1 MRTEFYRLLNTQ
13 NTSNLKMAEN
23 QEVTEK
29 KVKPLFR
36 NLTADDPEPEVT
48 EIESLCVSCGKNGI
62 TRLLLTKIPH
72 YKDVVVMSFDCE
84 HCGYQNNEI
93 QNSGKIQD
101 KGIRITLEVTTVRDL
116 NRQVVKSDYTSV
128 KIPCLDFEIPCR
140 SQKGEI
146 TTIEGIMQRTIEGL
160 EQDQPDR
167 REQYPDSAAQIDLF
181 LDKIRKLKA
190 LDEPFTIIFEDISG
204 ESHVENPKAP
214 LKDDHCIITRFK
226 RTPEQD
232 HILGIYTENSE
243 DVLLKPIKEGE
254 YTLEEI
260 EGEVFSFRTNCPECN
275 CPCDTNMKMT
285 NIPHFKEVVI
295 MATVCESCG
304 HRTNEVKS
312 GGGIEPQGVKI
323 EVTVTGRDD
332 FSRDLLKSETC
343 YMQVPE
349 LELEIGPASLG
360 GRFTT
365 VEGIL
370 VAVKEQLSTS
380 TAITGDSTDSETVAK
395 METFIS
401 HLDEVLAGKRK
412 ITLILDDP
420 AGNSYIQSLSDDGLD
435 SRLKITKYERSFEQ
449 NDELGLNDMKV
460 ENY

>member
-1 MRTEFYRLLNTQ
+1 
-13 NTSNLKMAEN
+13 MAEN
-23 QEVTEK
+23 RKVIGEK
-29 KVKPLFR
+29 TKPLFR
-36 NLTADDPEPEVT
+36 NLTADDPEPEIT
-48 EIESLCVSCGKNGI
+48 EIESLCMNCGENGV

-93 QNSGKIQD
+93 QNSGKTQD
-101 KGIRITLEVTTVRDL
+101 KGIRITLQVATSKDL

-128 KIPCLDFEIPCR
+128 KIPSLDFEIPSR

-146 TTIEGIMQRTIEGL
+146 TTIEGILQRTIAGL
-160 EQDQPDR
+160 EQDQPAR
-167 REQYPDSAAQIDLF
+167 RKEYPDSAVKIDQF
-181 LDKIRKLKA
+181 LEKLRKLKSF
-190 LDEPFTIIFEDISG
+190 DEPFAIIFEDISG
-204 ESHVENPKAP
+204 EFHIENPNAP
-214 LKDDHCIITRFK
+214 LKDEQCVVARFK
-226 RTPEQD
+226 RTTEQD
-232 HILGIYTENSE
+232 HTLGIYNENS
-243 DVLLKPIKEGE
+243 DSALLKPIKEGE

-260 EGEVFSFRTNCPECN
+260 EGKVLSFGTNCPECN
-275 CPCDTNMKMT
+275 CPCETNMKMT

-323 EVTVTGRDD
+323 EVTVAGKED
-332 FSRDLLKSETC
+332 FSRDVLKSETC
-343 YMQVPE
+343 YMEIPE
-349 LELEIGPASLG
+349 LELEIGPAALG

-370 VAVKEQLSTS
+370 MAVKDQLSSS
-380 TAITGDSTDSETVAK
+380 TAFTGDTSDPETVKK
-395 METFIS
+395 METFLA
-401 HLDEVLAGKRK
+401 HLDEVLEGKRE
-412 ITLILDDP
+412 ITLILDDA

-435 SRLKITKYERSFEQ
+435 SGLKITKYERNFEQ